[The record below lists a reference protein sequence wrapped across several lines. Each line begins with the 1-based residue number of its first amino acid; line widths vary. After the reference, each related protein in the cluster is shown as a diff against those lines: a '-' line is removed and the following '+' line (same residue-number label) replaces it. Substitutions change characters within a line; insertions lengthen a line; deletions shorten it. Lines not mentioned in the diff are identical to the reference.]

1 MKPSIRTPGTSYAMH
16 IVNAF
21 ASGPFTG
28 NPAAVIATE
37 TALDETLMQ
46 RIAAQNNLSETAFV
60 VTGET
65 PMPLRWFTPKEEVP
79 LCGHATLATAK
90 VLFDTRYQDREELR
104 FASASGELSVHR
116 KGEQLQLDFPLRR
129 PSSETP
135 PSITQIADA
144 LNCSESE
151 LDECFVAS
159 TLVVVMKSQESLE
172 KLKPDMIKLRAL
184 HSFAV
189 AATAAGRSVDF
200 TARFFAP
207 NAGIDEDPVTGSAYT
222 FLAPYWARRL
232 GRESLSAQQLSA
244 RGGDL
249 QCRLAGKR
257 VLIAGR
263 AQLYLKGE
271 ISI

>member
-1 MKPSIRTPGTSYAMH
+1 MKLTMH

-60 VTGET
+60 VIGEN
-65 PMPLRWFTPKEEVP
+65 PMPLRWFTPTVEVP
-79 LCGHATLATAK
+79 LCGHATLAAAK
-90 VLFDTRYQDREELR
+90 VLFDTRYQDQEELR
-104 FASASGELSVHR
+104 FVGASGELSVRR

-151 LDECFVAS
+151 LEDCFIAS
-159 TLVVVMKSQESLE
+159 ALVVVLKSQESLE
-172 KLKPDMIKLRAL
+172 KLKPDLVKVRAL
-184 HSFAV
+184 HSFAL
-189 AATAAGRSVDF
+189 AATAAGNSIDF

-222 FLAPYWARRL
+222 FLAPYWAQRL
-232 GRESLSAQQLSA
+232 GRDSLSAQQLSA

-249 QCRLAGKR
+249 HCTLAGER
-257 VLIAGR
+257 VLIAGP
-263 AQLYLKGE
+263 AQLYLRGE
-271 ISI
+271 ITI